1 MTPHDARQALDRHLR
16 ETAVLASAASLLA
29 WDQETMMPPRGG
41 ALRAEQLALLAGLV
55 HARRTDPRLD
65 EWLARAAD
73 DPAVQEDPLLQADL
87 RELRRDIERAR
98 QLPQRLV
105 EELAATSSR
114 AQLAW
119 QEARARSDYPSFRP
133 WLERLLE
140 LLREKASCHGAR
152 TPAERYD
159 ALLEDYEPGMRAA
172 RLEELFG
179 QLRPRLL
186 ALVERVRGRLVPEV
200 AWLRVPVPVA
210 QQATLARRLLEAI
223 GFDLAA
229 GRLDTSAHPFCQ
241 DIGPGD
247 TRVTTRYRTDDFLEG
262 QGSVLH
268 EAGHALYEQGLPK
281 GDAFGWPRS
290 EAVSLG
296 IHESQSRL
304 WENFVGRSLAFW
316 RWWLP
321 QLQAA
326 LGEPWTE
333 ATPEAL
339 FRALNRVHPGPIRV
353 GADEVTYN
361 LHIVLRFDLE
371 RALLSGDLPPAD
383 LPGAWNER
391 MRHDLGVEVRH
402 DAEGCLQDIHWSMGA
417 IGYFPTYTLGNL
429 YAAQL
434 WDAVRR
440 DLPDLEAAIAQGRFA
455 PLLGW
460 LRERIHRWGRRW
472 APEELCRQATGRPLE
487 VESLARYL
495 EAKVEAVY
503 GDGRR

>member
-1 MTPHDARQALDRHLR
+1 MTPQDARCALDRHLR
-16 ETAVLASAASLLA
+16 ETAVLASAASLLS

-65 EWLARAAD
+65 EWMDLAAD
-73 DPAVQEDPLLQADL
+73 DPAVRDDPVFQADL
-87 RELRRDIERAR
+87 RELRRDVDRAR
-98 QLPQRLV
+98 QLPQSLV

-119 QEARARSDYPSFRP
+119 QEARARSDYAAFRP

-140 LLREKASCHGAR
+140 LLRQKADCHGAR
-152 TPAERYD
+152 TPEARYD
-159 ALLEDYEPGMRAA
+159 ALLEDYEPGMRAQ
-172 RLEELFG
+172 RLEALFG
-179 QLRPRLL
+179 QLRPRLV
-186 ALVERVRGRLVPEV
+186 ALVERARGRLVPEA

-210 QQATLARRLLEAI
+210 QQAALARRLLEAI

-247 TRVTTRYRTDDFLEG
+247 TRLTTRYRTDDFLEG

-268 EAGHALYEQGLPK
+268 EAGHGLYEQGLPK
-281 GDAFGWPRS
+281 ADGFGWPHA

-321 QLQAA
+321 QLQAT

-333 ATPEAL
+333 ATPAAL
-339 FRALNRVHPGPIRV
+339 YRALNRVHPGPIRV

-371 RALLSGDLPPAD
+371 RALLGGDLPLEELPAT
-383 LPGAWNER
+383 WNAR
-391 MRHDLGVEVRH
+391 VRQDLGVEVRH

-429 YAAQL
+429 YGAQL
-434 WDAVRR
+434 WDAARR
-440 DLPDLEAAIAQGRFA
+440 DLPDLEENLAHGRFA
-455 PLLGW
+455 PLLAW
-460 LRERIHRWGRRW
+460 LRERVHRWGRCYP
-472 APEELCRQATGRPLE
+472 PEELCRRATGRPLE
-487 VESLARYL
+487 VEPLLHYL

-503 GDGRR
+503 GGARA